1 LKESIGLVAGLVAF
15 AVIAFLPAPEAMPRE
30 AQLTAALATWMAV
43 WWVTEAVPVAATA
56 LLPLV
61 LMPALGVMSAGA
73 ISAPYASR
81 TNMLFL
87 GGLMIAMAIQRW
99 DLHRRIAL
107 SVVSALG
114 TNLDRLV
121 LGFMAAT
128 AGISM
133 WISNAA
139 TTMMPLPIAMA
150 VVDHVRRSNAE
161 AGHALAPIL
170 MLAVAYSAT
179 VGGIATIVGTPP
191 NAVFVG
197 SFAQLFPDAQE
208 IGFLQWMLVGVPI
221 VLVTVPLVWLYLV
234 KVAVRLSKFR
244 VTTDADFLR
253 TQLAAL
259 GPVST
264 PEKRLL
270 VVFVATALLWMT
282 RRSLEFGAFTL
293 PGWSTMFSDPALI
306 GDSTVAIGMASLLFA
321 LPAGD
326 DERSRLL
333 DWDTAVRLPWG
344 VILLLGGGFA
354 MAEAI
359 RVSGLAVWIGGELAW
374 VGQANPLVS
383 IAVIA
388 LTISFVTEITTNTA
402 ITTIMMPVLAA
413 SAAAGGCDPLLL
425 MIPCTLAA
433 SLCFMMPSGTAPN
446 AIVFSGGE
454 LSVAFMA
461 RTGLPLNLLG
471 VVVVVLI
478 TYFVAIPAFDISLDG
493 TPSWAAEM
501 GAGIP

>member
-139 TTMMPLPIAMA
+139 TTMMMLPIAMA

-208 IGFLQWMLVGVPI
+208 IGFLQWML
-221 VLVTVPLVWLYLV
+221 
-234 KVAVRLSKFR
+234 A
-244 VTTDADFLR
+244 
-253 TQLAAL
+253 QLAAL